1 MAIAKI
7 TKGKKSKRL
16 LKYLFDDEPKT
27 LHEGLSGRVL
37 SASGQNVDLS
47 VSDYERLEAQYKA
60 LRELSGKGDKS
71 HQIYHVIQSFA
82 RDEFDFNDSL
92 EVQRVN
98 ALGLELAKEIAGA
111 NAQIVVVTQA
121 DNESA
126 LLHNHIVV
134 GGVLMDGKSLQTNNV
149 SVKNIRAKND
159 QVLRDNFMV
168 QHANIKNDVVQGR
181 KTVAER
187 AINDRGEL
195 TKKDIMREKLDM
207 ALDQA
212 TSVEEFE
219 RLLQENDVELVRGKR
234 KKQEIFKYRDEGE
247 SRSMTDRAL
256 GENYSIDA
264 VLQQIALNAAREKE
278 KEEEE
283 REKAEKQREIEESVA
298 DADDL
303 EDNDIELV
311 QEAEPIQ
318 EPEKEK
324 SSLDKILESEVT
336 GLSAKKREN
345 VRVSLDDLFK
355 ETKSLKNIDTR
366 KSGYSG
372 SRVPQND
379 VDLEL

>member
-1 MAIAKI
+1 
-7 TKGKKSKRL
+7 
-16 LKYLFDDEPKT
+16 
-27 LHEGLSGRVL
+27 
-37 SASGQNVDLS
+37 
-47 VSDYERLEAQYKA
+47 
-60 LRELSGKGDKS
+60 
-71 HQIYHVIQSFA
+71 
-82 RDEFDFNDSL
+82 
-92 EVQRVN
+92 
-98 ALGLELAKEIAGA
+98 
-111 NAQIVVVTQA
+111 
-121 DNESA
+121 
-126 LLHNHIVV
+126 
-134 GGVLMDGKSLQTNNV
+134 
-149 SVKNIRAKND
+149 
-159 QVLRDNFMV
+159 
-168 QHANIKNDVVQGR
+168 VQGR

-187 AINDRGEL
+187 AIKDRGEL

-264 VLQQIALNAAREKE
+264 VLQQIAWNAAREKE

-298 DADDL
+298 VTDDL

-318 EPEKEK
+318 ESEKEK

>member
-7 TKGKKSKRL
+7 TKGRKSKRL

-27 LHEGLSGRVL
+27 PHEGLSGRVL

-47 VSDYERLEAQYKA
+47 VNDYERLEAQYKA
-60 LRELSGKGDKS
+60 LRELSGKDDKN

-82 RDEFDFNDSL
+82 KDEFDFTDSL
-92 EVQRVN
+92 QVMRANE
-98 ALGLELAKEIAGA
+98 LGLLLGKEIAGA
-111 NAQIVVVTQA
+111 EAQIVVVTQA
-121 DNESA
+121 DNESG
-126 LLHNHIVV
+126 LVHNHIVL
-134 GGVLMDGKSLQTNNV
+134 GGVLMDGKSLRTNNV
-149 SVKNIRAKND
+149 NIKNIRAKND
-159 QVLRDNFMV
+159 QVLKSKFMS
-168 QHANIKNDVVQGR
+168 QHENIKNESVSGR

-318 EPEKEK
+318 EPQKEK

-355 ETKSLKNIDTR
+355 ETKSLKGIDTR

>member
-16 LKYLFDDEPKT
+16 LKYLFDGEPKT
-27 LHEGLSGRVL
+27 PHEGLSGRVL

-82 RDEFDFNDSL
+82 KDEFDFNDSL

-111 NAQIVVVTQA
+111 DAQIVVVTQA

-168 QHANIKNDVVQGR
+168 QHENIKNDVVQGR

-187 AINDRGEL
+187 ALNDRGEL

-283 REKAEKQREIEESVA
+283 REKAEKQREIEESVS

>member
-27 LHEGLSGRVL
+27 PHEGLSGRVL

-126 LLHNHIVV
+126 LLHNHIVI

-168 QHANIKNDVVQGR
+168 QHENIKNDVVQGR

-187 AINDRGEL
+187 ALNDRGEL

-283 REKAEKQREIEESVA
+283 RKKAEKQREIEESVA

>member
-27 LHEGLSGRVL
+27 PHEGLSGRVL

-168 QHANIKNDVVQGR
+168 QHENIKNDVVQGR

-219 RLLQENDVELVRGKR
+219 RLLQENDVELVHGKR

-324 SSLDKILESEVT
+324 SSLAKILESEVT

>member
-27 LHEGLSGRVL
+27 PHEGLSGRVL

-168 QHANIKNDVVQGR
+168 QHENIKNDVVQGR

-219 RLLQENDVELVRGKR
+219 RLLQENDVELVHGKR